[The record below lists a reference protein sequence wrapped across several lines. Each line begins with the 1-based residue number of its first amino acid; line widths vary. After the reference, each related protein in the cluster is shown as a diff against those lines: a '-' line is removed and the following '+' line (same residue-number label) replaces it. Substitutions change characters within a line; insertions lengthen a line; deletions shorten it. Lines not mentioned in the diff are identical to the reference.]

1 MDCGSGKET
10 TMDIDD
16 LYELLPEFQCT
27 PGCVEC
33 CRSSAPPT
41 RAPVEDE
48 RIKRYLEQHNMKVP
62 KWHGFPCPHLAEGGC
77 SIHPVRPLVCRV
89 YGTSPSYL
97 CKLGVRSVRMLH
109 EDEEVD
115 IFHFYQT
122 NFF

>member
-1 MDCGSGKET
+1 
-10 TMDIDD
+10 MDIDD
-16 LYELLPEFQCT
+16 LYELLPDFQCT

-48 RIKRYLEQHNMKVP
+48 RIKKYLEENHMEFP
-62 KWHGFPCPHLAEGGC
+62 KTHGIPCPHLAEQGC
-77 SIHPVRPLVCRV
+77 TIHPVRPLICRV

-97 CKLGVRSVRMLH
+97 CKLGVRPVRMLH

-122 NFF
+122 EFF